1 MESEASRAGPV
12 AALVRRA
19 HQPPRAGRQKLGF
32 VLALAAV
39 AACEAAPDA
48 SIPTF
53 GDGGLLRQGVPLSRE
68 ALYALEGFFETQQG
82 RGLLGDSASVRTSPG
97 TVSVLTDENSGFSVL
112 GAACLPDARLVV
124 EGYWQYPTQVEAG
137 LVRLFVEPAEFATGL
152 CNGSVTEPPPDLVF
166 SGHYGN
172 GQDFPT
178 IPLRLAW
185 SRPLQPW
192 RGRFFTVAHHG
203 ACENTDHCG
212 VSPNSI
218 ETVRLAE
225 RSGSNG
231 VELDVRVTRDGFPVL
246 FHDPTLSSS
255 LVRGLFC
262 NGAIADLSLA
272 QLRAD
277 CSLRYGE
284 TMPTVDEVLTAIVD
298 ETELEGVYL
307 DMKVPDAVLPTARIV
322 SAVLDE
328 LDVRNQND
336 DPADDRRVAIVVAVP
351 KEEVLDAWHAA
362 KQVLQGEGRR
372 VPPCLIEYD
381 PDLVLSE
388 GCVAWGPTWT
398 EGPQADNVEK
408 VRAGGAATVFWTI
421 NQSDFIDEFLT
432 RAQPDGIISSRSA
445 MLFHRYQKLGV
456 PPPSRDGEVP

>member
-1 MESEASRAGPV
+1 MV
-12 AALVRRA
+12 
-19 HQPPRAGRQKLGF
+19 F
-32 VLALAAV
+32 AV
-39 AACEAAPDA
+39 AAATSCESAPDA

-53 GDGGLLRQGVPLSRE
+53 GDGGLLRQGVPLSRDT
-68 ALYALEGFFETQQG
+68 LYALEGFFETQQG

-97 TVSVLTDENSGFSVL
+97 TVSVLTDENAGFAVL
-112 GAACLPDARLVV
+112 GAACLPDQRLVI
-124 EGYWQYPTQVEAG
+124 EGYWQYPTRVDAG
-137 LVRLFVEPAEFATGL
+137 LVRLFAEPAEAASAL
-152 CNGSVTEPPPDLVF
+152 CNGNVSEPPAGLTLA
-166 SGHYGN
+166 GHYGD

-178 IPLRLAW
+178 KPLTLVW
-185 SRPLQPW
+185 SRALQPW

-225 RSGSNG
+225 RTGSNG
-231 VELDVRVTRDGFPVL
+231 VEVDVRLTRDGFPIL
-246 FHDPTLSSS
+246 FHDPMLSSS

-262 NGAIADLSLA
+262 NGSIEDLTLA

-284 TMPTVDEVLTAIVD
+284 TIPTVEELLDAIVE

-307 DMKVPDAVLPTARIV
+307 DMKVADAVLPTARIV
-322 SAVLDE
+322 SNVLDE
-328 LDVRNQND
+328 LEVRNAND
-336 DPADDRRVAIVVAVP
+336 DPADDRRLGIVVAVP
-351 KEEVLDAWHAA
+351 KEEVLDAWREAR
-362 KQVLQGEGRR
+362 QVLTNEGRR
-372 VPPCLIEYD
+372 VPSCLIEYD

-398 EGPQADNVEK
+398 EGPQANNVEK
-408 VRAGGAATVFWTI
+408 VRAGGAVTVFWTI

-432 RAQPDGIISSRSA
+432 RAQPEGIISSRSSL
-445 MLFHRYQKLGV
+445 LFHRYQKIGV
-456 PPPSRDGEVP
+456 PPPPRDGTPGEPEPGDGAPAVGAP